1 MPQSNTA
8 PRLMMDRRI
17 LIGSVGLCPDTAYH
31 WGSHHWKL
39 TTWNKVHIIKAVYE
53 FGVNVIHSD
62 TDVVWFGDPL
72 PFFQQQLQE
81 RHGGDGGDDGIGHKV
96 RAKWDAAASEVGAAG
111 ATPAAADAAAAG
123 SSGWWA
129 PPHVAVATDSVSTMN
144 RRGDRGLEDSPQP
157 YAPINTGIYFL
168 RQWSGGA
175 AFLDEWLS
183 WQERDVGHDQD
194 GFNTLAR
201 GFFFHRDPD
210 LRLPVFPDAHTRI
223 TLPRG
228 STSGSGTN
236 DGSERD
242 VGGVGD
248 GNTTGEWAAPR
259 TFRAAYSN
267 TTGVSFL
274 PASMFGNTYT
284 YVNARLWEKLKHP
297 LYAIHWVWGGS
308 TLESKRQ
315 NMRDAMKFHDEP
327 DYYTSPNLV
336 TFDLDLLPVPPTF
349 NSWFSTEHMIRFHV
363 QAANYQLQQA
373 YYAFAIALIANRTL
387 VMPRFQCYCS
397 KNWYQTQQCRINFE
411 KATTFPFTCALSHVL
426 RVKKL
431 EAGFRLPDN
440 TEYSGHRVF
449 IREYSFLDNP
459 KVPDSLKKSFVEIVP
474 SQMPRAANL
483 GADELVVSVEPA
495 PRGYGQRVTVAAPL
509 VDRELRQVLGRF
521 KGVRVLHFPQPAR
534 TLSGFSTYA
543 TWEQYD
549 AEIQKH
555 VAYWCCRAPG
565 DMRVGL
571 LLLWS
576 GGKT

>member
-1 MPQSNTA
+1 MGAQGITDHCFNAPQERVKYKGKDAN
-8 PRLMMDRRI
+8 
-17 LIGSVGLCPDTAYH
+17 YK
-31 WGSHHWKL
+31 WGGHHWTQ

-62 TDVVWFGDPL
+62 TDVVWFSDPL
-72 PFFQQQLQE
+72 PFFHE
-81 RHGGDGGDDGIGHKV
+81 RLSGPVHV
-96 RAKWDAAASEVGAAG
+96 MM
-111 ATPAAADAAAAG
+111 ATD
-123 SSGWWA
+123 
-129 PPHVAVATDSVSTMN
+129 AVATGNPV
-144 RRGDRGLEDSPQP
+144 GDTGLEANTNPFTN
-157 YAPINTGIYFL
+157 INTGIYFIKQY
-168 RQWSGGA
+168 RDG
-175 AFLDEWLS
+175 LDMFKSWLD
-183 WQERDVGHDQD
+183 WQDKNIGHDQD
-194 GFNTLAR
+194 GFNTMAR
-201 GFFFHRDPD
+201 GSGFRHEDKH
-210 LRLPVFPDAHTRI
+210 LPPAVLPADA
-223 TLPRG
+223 
-228 STSGSGTN
+228 TSN
-236 DGSERD
+236 RYFY
-242 VGGVGD
+242 
-248 GNTTGEWAAPR
+248 AAMH
-259 TFRAAYSN
+259 N

-327 DYYTSPNLV
+327 DYYTSPHLV
-336 TFDLDLLPVPPTF
+336 TFDLDLLPTPGDY
-349 NSWFSTEHMIRFHV
+349 NNWMMTEEMIRFHV

-431 EAGFRLPDN
+431 QAGFRLPDN
-440 TEYSGHRVF
+440 TEYSGHRVL

-474 SQMPRAANL
+474 SQMPRAASL
-483 GADELVVSVEPA
+483 AADALVVSVEPA

-509 VDRELRQVLGRF
+509 SDRELRQVVGRF
-521 KGVRVLHFPQPAR
+521 KNVRVLHFPQPAR

-543 TWEQYD
+543 TGEQYD
-549 AEIQKH
+549 VEIQKH
-555 VAYWCCRAPG
+555 VAYWCCRTPP
-565 DMRVGL
+565 DMQSMNLTDKVQLVALPPERYKNL
-571 LLLWS
+571 PAH
-576 GGKT
+576 GGKSSYLHETGPIRRMPGQIF